1 MCWRIGEATTD
12 RRGLDEP
19 VIALANKIQRTYMVI
34 RLHLG
39 VLWLCF
45 VWWIGTVVAQ
55 TGSTLQF
62 TLHHQLIHSESV
74 GDILPRGV
82 IHYDSKTN
90 TAVYKAQSEMVDL
103 TSGKGVYRIGIYDAK
118 KKDLSPA
125 AFTLLVRYFL

>member
-1 MCWRIGEATTD
+1 
-12 RRGLDEP
+12 
-19 VIALANKIQRTYMVI
+19 MVI
-34 RLHLG
+34 RLQLG

-45 VWWIGTVVAQ
+45 LWWIGTVVAQ

-62 TLHHQLIHSESV
+62 TLYHQLVHSESV

-90 TAVYKAQSEMVDL
+90 TAVYKAQSDMVDL
-103 TSGKGVYRIGIYDAK
+103 TSGKGVYRIGIYDTK

-125 AFTLLVRYFL
+125 TFTPLVRYIFKNILISGQSTGTCN